1 MGGDAEALDGRSMS
15 YDRVERAL
23 VQHALDVADAEL
35 AQARAEMAARVT
47 ALKESWSSGFE
58 QQLADS
64 EARQQAIRD
73 QTQQYLQ
80 SIYADDDGTHALAA
94 GGHGADVSGLTAA
107 PDGHDHRQQ
116 PDPDPYAAELAEAER
131 IRTMPMQ
138 DWAEVRRTLIRTSD
152 SLFG

>member
-1 MGGDAEALDGRSMS
+1 MS

-35 AQARAEMAARVT
+35 ARARAEMEARVT

-58 QQLADS
+58 QSLADS
-64 EARQQAIRD
+64 AARQQAIRD

-80 SIYADDDGTHALAA
+80 SIFADDDGTHALAA

-107 PDGHDHRQQ
+107 PVGHDHRQQ
-116 PDPDPYAAELAEAER
+116 PDPRDEHELARAIAQMPMDEYARRRAELG
-131 IRTMPMQ
+131 
-138 DWAEVRRTLIRTSD
+138 VRNATDMTRLSG
-152 SLFG
+152 S